1 MRTLAKL
8 FGIGDSPPTDPKPV
22 AEIITAVEEQAA
34 VDTAPHNIEAGSGN
48 EMQSVQKISPESIVP
63 NPYQPRKTFNDESLQ
78 ELAASISEFGI
89 IQPLLVRR
97 QGETYELV
105 AGERRLRASRLAG
118 LTEIPVIVR
127 ELDNQEM
134 AELAMIENLQREDL
148 HFLEEAEGYQHL
160 IASFSFTQEEL
171 ARRVGKN
178 QSTIANKLRL
188 LKLDSQVRQAVVGQN
203 LTERHARALL
213 KLEDSH
219 RQMEVLAGV
228 KEKGLNVRETED
240 LIESYTV
247 NISREKDEAAA
258 PKQTIVKIVKDVRIF
273 INTINS
279 VISQMKKS
287 GMDIHVK
294 QETEGDYVNINIQV
308 KNSRKNSLSD
318 N

>member
-1 MRTLAKL
+1 MRNLAKL
-8 FGIGDSPPTDPKPV
+8 FGLGEAAPTVPENKPV
-22 AEIITAVEEQAA
+22 VEVESSDAA
-34 VDTAPHNIEAGSGN
+34 LSAPENTEVGSV
-48 EMQSVQKISPESIVP
+48 ELQSVHRISPTSIVP
-63 NPYQPRKTFNDESLQ
+63 NPFQPRKTFNDESLQ
-78 ELAASISEFGI
+78 ELAASIQEFGV

-97 QGETYELV
+97 QGEAYELI

-118 LTEIPVIVR
+118 LAEVPVIVR
-127 ELDNQEM
+127 ELDDKEM

-188 LKLDSQVRQAVVGQN
+188 LKLAPEVRQVLVGQN

-213 KLEDSH
+213 KIDDT
-219 RQMEVLAGV
+219 RTQIEVLENV
-228 KEKGLNVRETED
+228 KEKSLNVRETED
-240 LIESYTV
+240 LIENIS
-247 NISREKDEAAA
+247 NISREKTAP
-258 PKQTIVKIVKDVRIF
+258 PKQTVVKIIKDVRIF

-287 GMDIHVK
+287 GMDIKV
-294 QETEGDYVNINIQV
+294 QQDVDGEYVNINIKV
-308 KNSRKNSLSD
+308 KNISRKG
-318 N
+318 

>member
-1 MRTLAKL
+1 MRNLAKL
-8 FGIGDSPPTDPKPV
+8 FGLGEAAPTVPENKPV
-22 AEIITAVEEQAA
+22 VEVESSDAA
-34 VDTAPHNIEAGSGN
+34 LSAPENTEDGSV
-48 EMQSVQKISPESIVP
+48 ELQSVHRISPASIVP
-63 NPYQPRKTFNDESLQ
+63 NPFQPRKTFNDESLQ
-78 ELAASISEFGI
+78 ELAASIQEFGV

-97 QGETYELV
+97 QGEAYELI

-118 LTEIPVIVR
+118 LAEVPVIVR
-127 ELDNQEM
+127 ELDDKEM

-188 LKLDSQVRQAVVGQN
+188 LKLAPEVRQVLVGQS

-213 KLEDSH
+213 KIDDT
-219 RQMEVLAGV
+219 RTQMEVLENV
-228 KEKGLNVRETED
+228 KDKSLNVRETED
-240 LIESYTV
+240 LIENFS
-247 NISREKDEAAA
+247 NISREKVAP
-258 PKQTIVKIVKDVRIF
+258 PKQTVVKIIKDVRIF

-287 GMDIHVK
+287 GMDIKV
-294 QETEGDYVNINIQV
+294 QQDVDGEYVNINIQV
-308 KNSRKNSLSD
+308 KNSRKG
-318 N
+318 